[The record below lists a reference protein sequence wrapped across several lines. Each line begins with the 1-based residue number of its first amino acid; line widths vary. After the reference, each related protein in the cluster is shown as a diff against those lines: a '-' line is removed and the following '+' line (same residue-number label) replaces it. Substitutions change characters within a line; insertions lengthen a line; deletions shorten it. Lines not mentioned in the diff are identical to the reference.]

1 MAAQE
6 GAEAEGSPSTA
17 AGDGDES
24 EEADEESSTDRWVG
38 VASPYGWLVRPSF
51 QQLQQ
56 QHDSPTP

>member
-24 EEADEESSTDRWVG
+24 EEVDEESSTDRWVG
-38 VASPYGWLVRPSF
+38 VVSQYGWLVRH
-51 QQLQQ
+51 QQ
-56 QHDSPTP
+56 Q